1 MVKEI
6 DARGYPCP
14 QPVLMT
20 KEVVEKGAEE
30 LIVFV
35 DNQGAAENVARF
47 AEKSGYKAQI
57 EKDGSDFK
65 LHLTKVLERSEK
77 AAEVVCESKK
87 GKLLKGKVL
96 LISTDSI
103 GRGSEELG
111 RILVKALLNT
121 LSENDSLPEKIA
133 LINSGV
139 KLACEGSDVV
149 EALQRISKE
158 GVEILVCGTC
168 LNYFNLIEK
177 IKAGKVSNAYEIL
190 NTLLE
195 GNVLSWS

>member
-1 MVKEI
+1 MLKEV

-20 KEVVEKGAEE
+20 KKVVEEGAEE
-30 LIVFV
+30 IIVFV
-35 DNQGAAENVARF
+35 DNQGSAENVARF

-57 EKDGSDFK
+57 EKEGSDFK
-65 LHLTKVLERSEK
+65 VQLKKIEERKEE
-77 AAEVVCESKK
+77 AAEVTCES
-87 GKLLKGKVL
+87 GSWKLLKGKVL

-111 RILVKALLNT
+111 KILVKALLNT

-139 KLACEGSDVV
+139 KLACEGSDVI
-149 EALQRISKE
+149 EALQKIGEK

-168 LNYFNLIEK
+168 LNYFNLTEK

-195 GNVLSWS
+195 GNVLAWS